1 MKMQGTSLTSLKKH
15 PALLPLYFCIGL
27 GGAMAVFYTLR
38 LAVRSPDVSWA
49 NKKESE
55 PWNEYKEKQ
64 YKFYAPQTDY
74 KNLKSPAPEY

>member
-1 MKMQGTSLTSLKKH
+1 
-15 PALLPLYFCIGL
+15 
-27 GGAMAVFYTLR
+27 MAVFYTLR

-64 YKFYAPQTDY
+64 YKVTRVIIIVCLDCNNFGF
-74 KNLKSPAPEY
+74 